1 MSFSEP
7 CALAVDFGGTSI
19 KMGVTAGERILA
31 TADRIPTAMFESPQ
45 AIIDAMIASAR
56 TLRGQFPSACVMGMG
71 MPGWC
76 DYQRGVLY
84 QLTNVRVW
92 DREIPV
98 KEMMEQAL
106 GLPVVLAYAEWKMGA
121 GRGMSSLVCLTMGTG
136 IGGGIVVHDRMLR
149 GRRLSAAE
157 LGQTSIHYQ
166 GKTGPFGSR
175 GAIEEYIGK
184 LGKKLFLLFC
194 WLFCILAAEA
204 VKRYA
209 GAGIIKTVDEC
220 TPRHLDEAAR
230 SGCPIALQLWEDTA
244 EMLGCLIM
252 NLMYTLVPDAFIIG
266 GGVAKA
272 GDLLMKPLLENLRK
286 QLFPLL
292 MEDLKILPARFGAEA
307 GLLGAGA
314 MAMDE
319 FMGMGILERFKN
331 QKSTQTFC

>member
-19 KMGVTAGERILA
+19 KMGVTAGDRILA

-45 AIIDAMIASAR
+45 AIIEAMIAAA
-56 TLRGQFPSACVMGMG
+56 LNLHEQFPSACVMGMG

-76 DYQRGVLY
+76 DYYKGALY

-98 KEMMEQAL
+98 KELMEEAL
-106 GLPVVLAYAEWKMGA
+106 GLPVVLDNDANCMAYAEWKLGA
-121 GRGMSSLVCLTMGTG
+121 GRGMTSLVCLTLGTG
-136 IGGGIVVHDRMLR
+136 IGGGIVVHDRLLR
-149 GRRLSAAE
+149 GRRLSAGE

-166 GKTGPFGSR
+166 GKPGPFGNR
-175 GAIEEYIGK
+175 GAIEEYIGNNE
-184 LGKKLFLLFC
+184 
-194 WLFCILAAEA
+194 LAAEA

-209 GAGIIKTVDEC
+209 GAGIVKTVSEC
-220 TPRHLDEAAR
+220 TPRDLDEAAR
-230 SGCPIALQLWEDTA
+230 AGCPIALQMWEDTA
-244 EMLGCLIM
+244 EMLSCLIM

-272 GDLLMKPLLENLRK
+272 GDLLMKPLLKNLRE
-286 QLFPLL
+286 QLFPMH
-292 MEDLKILPARFGAEA
+292 MEELKILPARFGAEA

-319 FMGMGILERFKN
+319 FLGLGVLERFKK
-331 QKSTQTFC
+331 QEVSPILC